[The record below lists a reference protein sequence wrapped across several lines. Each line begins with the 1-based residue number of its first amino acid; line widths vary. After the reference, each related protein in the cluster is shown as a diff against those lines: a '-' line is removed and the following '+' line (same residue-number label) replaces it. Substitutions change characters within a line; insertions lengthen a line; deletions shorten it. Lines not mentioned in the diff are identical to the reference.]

1 MNKKQ
6 KSLGFTLIESL
17 VVVTMMMVII
27 AAAVGSY
34 SAANKKNRDNKRM
47 ADLDRIRMALEMY
60 RQNDATGEYPVAS
73 GDQASGL
80 VTTFLDAWPTD
91 PKSTQNY
98 YYIRPTAYTYE
109 LYALLEISTGVTY
122 ANNCGGVCN
131 YRVTNP

>member
-60 RQNDATGEYPVAS
+60 RQNSATGIYP
-73 GDQASGL
+73 
-80 VTTFLDAWPTD
+80 TTAGVGAALCPDYLDVWPMLD
-91 PKSTQNY
+91 PKGVAYVYTSPIGTNSYRYTLST
-98 YYIRPTAYTYE
+98 T
-109 LYALLEISTGVTY
+109 LEITGATY
-122 ANNCGGVCN
+122 FVS
-131 YRVTNP
+131 NP

>member
-17 VVVTMMMVII
+17 VVVTMMMVIV

-60 RQNDATGEYPVAS
+60 RQNSATGIYPTTANVVN
-73 GDQASGL
+73 DL
-80 VTTFLDAWPTD
+80 VPNFLDSWPVG
-91 PKSTQNY
+91 PKGVADVYVYTSPIGTNSYRYTLST
-98 YYIRPTAYTYE
+98 T
-109 LYALLEISTGVTY
+109 LEITGATY
-122 ANNCGGVCN
+122 SVS
-131 YRVTNP
+131 NP